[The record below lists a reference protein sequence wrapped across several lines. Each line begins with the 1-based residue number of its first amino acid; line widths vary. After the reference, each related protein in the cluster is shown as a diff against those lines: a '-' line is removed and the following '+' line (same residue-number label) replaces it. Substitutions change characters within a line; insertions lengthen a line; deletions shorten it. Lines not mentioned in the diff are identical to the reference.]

1 MSTTSPNIRSI
12 APRIDLKAAARKLV
26 NNLPLQ
32 RISISGTII
41 IGALLAFE
49 TFNYGTTEFA
59 LADLLGDLRFGG
71 VRWATILALAFCSMD
86 FAGVAHLFSPHRI
99 ARKSIE
105 IWYLLGAWFLAA
117 TMNAMLTWWSISL
130 ALLSHQGLGNELIG
144 RGALLSG
151 VPVFVAALVWL
162 IRVLIIGTFTLT
174 GPRLLSQGSTSHRSL
189 LQPSDSSYNKHSN
202 NKSNRPSRARRAVRS
217 APKTANRRA
226 QSNSRRAVSTVPPTR
241 R

>member
-1 MSTTSPNIRSI
+1 MSTTSPKIRPI
-12 APRIDLKAAARKLV
+12 APRIDFKAATLKLV
-26 NNLPLQ
+26 NILPLK
-32 RISISGTII
+32 RISLSGTII
-41 IGALLAFE
+41 IGALIAFE

-71 VRWATILALAFCSMD
+71 VKWATILALAFCSMD
-86 FAGVAHLFSPHRI
+86 FAGVAHLFSPHRSV
-99 ARKSIE
+99 RKSIE

-130 ALLSHQGLGNELIG
+130 ALLGHQGLGNELIG

-174 GPRLLSQGSTSHRSL
+174 GPRLLSQDNTSHPFPM
-189 LQPSDSSYNKHSN
+189 QPSDSTHAKHII
-202 NKSNRPSRARRAVRS
+202 NKSNRPSRSSRALRSSPKNNVRRV
-217 APKTANRRA
+217 PK
-226 QSNSRRAVSTVPPTR
+226 SRRPVSEVPPTR
-241 R
+241 H